1 MLTEHVYPNY
11 STNDYNVCIICTLS
25 IFFIYHK
32 QESCLKAVS
41 LATLLSSLGDNL
53 SHTLVWVK
61 FHECDEIDYCMQ
73 SIIFPKNCFRHK
85 KQNLNLLWLDLVSNK
100 LYILFDTTTI
110 CVILVSCFSEFMIF

>member
-61 FHECDEIDYCMQ
+61 FHECDE
-73 SIIFPKNCFRHK
+73 NR
-85 KQNLNLLWLDLVSNK
+85 LLYAK
-100 LYILFDTTTI
+100 YY
-110 CVILVSCFSEFMIF
+110 FSEELFQTLETGFKSTLARFSF

>member
-61 FHECDEIDYCMQ
+61 FQECDE
-73 SIIFPKNCFRHK
+73 NR
-85 KQNLNLLWLDLVSNK
+85 LLYAK
-100 LYILFDTTTI
+100 YY
-110 CVILVSCFSEFMIF
+110 FSEELFFLNFYLYK